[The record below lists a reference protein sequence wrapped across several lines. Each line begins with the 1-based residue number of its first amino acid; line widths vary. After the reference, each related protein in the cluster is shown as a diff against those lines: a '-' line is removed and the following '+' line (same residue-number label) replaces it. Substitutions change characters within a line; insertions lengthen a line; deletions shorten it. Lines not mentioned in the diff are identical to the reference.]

1 MFDWDRAFADTN
13 INEKVFIFTKTIL
26 NIVSNFMAHEQTVDD
41 KNRPWFTK
49 KRKFYWNLNF
59 YEKNYK
65 THLEFPN

>member
-13 INEKVFIFTKTIL
+13 INEKVFIFTTTIF

-49 KRKFYWNLNF
+49 KRKFY
-59 YEKNYK
+59 
-65 THLEFPN
+65 